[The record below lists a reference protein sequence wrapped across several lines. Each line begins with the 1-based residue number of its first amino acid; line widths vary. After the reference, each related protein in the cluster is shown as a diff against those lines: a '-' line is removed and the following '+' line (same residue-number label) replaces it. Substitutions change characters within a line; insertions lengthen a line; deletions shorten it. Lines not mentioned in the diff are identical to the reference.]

1 MTLLAELID
10 RYRLEAND
18 QTVPPLV
25 ADLILTGLFNEA
37 ERRACIC
44 ARLIHEHSDPA
55 ICEIAVV
62 AGTSSYPLHASLY
75 ELDYTAFLPD
85 TETRKLSV
93 RLTSPEWLDSH
104 VEDWRDLEGD
114 PEYAIQNDTSIRLV
128 PRPDRAGTFFM
139 EGYRTPKVK
148 MVETTD
154 SPEINGQHH
163 EKLVY
168 WVLHRVFSIP
178 DSELINPARA
188 AQAEAEFTAY
198 FGPLPD
204 ADLRRT
210 TRKDEPHA
218 VVGFLP

>member
-1 MTLLAELID
+1 MTLAELID

-25 ADLILTGLFNEA
+25 ADLTLTGLFNEA
-37 ERRACIC
+37 ERHACIR
-44 ARLIHEHSDPA
+44 ARLIHEHADPA

-62 AGTSSYPLHASLY
+62 AGTSSYPLHAALY
-75 ELDYTAFLPD
+75 ELDYTSFLPMA
-85 TETRKLSV
+85 ESRKRPV
-93 RLTSPEWLDSH
+93 RLVSQEWLDGRI
-104 VEDWRDLEGD
+104 EDWRDLEGD
-114 PEYAIQNDTSIRLV
+114 PEYAIQSDTAIRLV
-128 PRPDRAGTFFM
+128 PRPDRAGTFFT
-139 EGYRTPKVK
+139 EGYRTPKAV

-154 SPEINGQHH
+154 RPEINGQHH

-168 WVLHRVFSIP
+168 WVLHRVFSMP

-210 TRKDEPHA
+210 TREDVPHA